1 MHILRDRLCNI
12 QAEKFSF
19 GHGRIV
25 NISNLMNRELENIY
39 TSCQKNLMRNSG
51 FNINPHLFKLG
62 QRINYCMHG
71 S

>member
-39 TSCQKNLMRNSG
+39 IYIMSKKLNEKFWIQYQSTSLQTRPKD
-51 FNINPHLFKLG
+51 
-62 QRINYCMHG
+62 
-71 S
+71 